1 MTLANKVTSARFFVT
16 LIYLGGLTV
25 AVAGQNRNWPQE
37 RLNLVYLISF
47 VLFLL
52 AAGSDWL
59 DGYFARKYG
68 QITHFGRIADPFVD
82 KIIVCG
88 SLTYFLSIR
97 PLEPYFPAW
106 LVVVVLARE
115 FLVHGIR
122 SVAEA
127 QGIEFGANFLGK
139 VKLVVQAFT
148 VGTALWVASYLQG
161 AVWARW
167 LLIAS
172 VAATLVVT
180 VASGAVY
187 VGAARKL
194 FAGSRV

>member
-1 MTLANKVTSARFFVT
+1 MTLANKITSARFFVT
-16 LIYLGGLTV
+16 LVYLGALTVVVAEQGRIPTDRLNGIYLV
-25 AVAGQNRNWPQE
+25 
-37 RLNLVYLISF
+37 SF

-52 AAGSDWL
+52 AAGSDWI

-68 QITHFGRIADPFVD
+68 QVTHFGRIADPFVD

-88 SLTYFLSIR
+88 SLTFFLSIE
-97 PLEPYFPAW
+97 PLRDYFPAW
-106 LVVVVLARE
+106 LVVIVLGRE

-127 QGIEFGANFLGK
+127 QGIAFGANFLGK

-148 VGTALWVASYLQG
+148 VGTALWAASYLHGVRWTQ
-161 AVWARW
+161 W

-172 VAATLVVT
+172 VGATLVVT

-187 VGAARKL
+187 VVAARKL
-194 FAGSRV
+194 FTGPRI